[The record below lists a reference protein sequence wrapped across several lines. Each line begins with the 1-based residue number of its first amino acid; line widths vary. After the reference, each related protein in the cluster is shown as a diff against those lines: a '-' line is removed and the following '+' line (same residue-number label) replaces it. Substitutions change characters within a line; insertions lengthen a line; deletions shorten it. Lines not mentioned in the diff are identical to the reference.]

1 MEKLLI
7 VTKIWIDIFC
17 TALFK
22 RNNEQYLCTIKK
34 SNIYGFINSLEKE
47 FCLLF
52 KMQKSLLKQIKVI
65 ILVIWE

>member
-1 MEKLLI
+1 MDRHFLHSIIQKEQR
-7 VTKIWIDIFC
+7 TIFMH
-17 TALFK
+17 
-22 RNNEQYLCTIKK
+22 YKK
-34 SNIYGFINSLEKE
+34 SYIYGFINSLEKE

>member
-17 TALFK
+17 TVLFK
-22 RNNEQYLCTIKK
+22 RNSEQYLRTIKK

-47 FCLLF
+47 LCLLF